1 MPRCLRW
8 GGGHSFL
15 PIGDPM
21 EDDSKTKKQ
30 LIHEPAASCSQKAAP
45 PSIEN
50 ITRYTQLE
58 EDNKLLAAIVQFA
71 DDAIIVKDLE
81 GIIISWNHGAE
92 VIYGYTA
99 KEAVGRS
106 ISLIMP
112 PDAPDDYKE
121 ILAKI
126 VRGES
131 IDHYETQ
138 RKRKDGRIIDVSVSI
153 SPVKDASGKIISA
166 SIIARDITERKRMES
181 LLRASEEQY
190 RRLFETAHDGIMLLE
205 KGEGRITHMNPATE
219 KMLGYTREESIG
231 KKLQDIGVSIDM
243 GDFKTII
250 QKLDED
256 GIIKYT
262 DVPAKTKSGRSI
274 DTDIYLVDRAVS
286 VQCNIRDVT
295 ERKRAEEDLRQAEER
310 YRSIFENAQEGIF
323 QSTREGRFITI
334 NPAMAHIHGY
344 ESPEEMMASVTNI
357 EEQLYL
363 DPDERKRYMSLLE
376 DSGTISNF
384 EMRSTKKDGT
394 VIWIKLNAHKVVRK
408 DSGGEA
414 IFYEGTAE
422 DVTVRKQSEEAL
434 TRLESQ
440 LFQSQ
445 KMEAIGTLA
454 GGIAHDFNNLLTVIS
469 GFSSLLKMSMRKND
483 PKMAYLNQILLSS
496 EKAAQLTKGLLAF
509 SRKQEITLQP
519 LNVNNTIKATL
530 KLLKRI
536 LTEDIEL
543 KIKLSKENI
552 IIMADPT
559 QIDQILFN
567 LTSNAR
573 DVMPHGGTLIIETK
587 VVELNDESID
597 SHGYGAPGEYV
608 LLSVTDTG
616 SGMDEATKERIFEP
630 FFTTKEVG
638 RGTGLGLST
647 VYGIVKQH
655 NGYITVYSEP
665 NIGTTFHV
673 YFPVANEISEE
684 DEDIQLPVKG
694 GDETILIAED
704 SEGVRLLISRVLT
717 ENGYTTIEA
726 VDGADAV
733 EKFKNARSVDLLIF
747 DSVMPKKNGRE
758 TYDEIEKINP
768 GMKVI
773 FTSGYT
779 KDVFLDKGIQDEKFN
794 FLQKPISPDA
804 LLRKVRE
811 VLDDRGDSY

>member
-1 MPRCLRW
+1 
-8 GGGHSFL
+8 
-15 PIGDPM
+15 M
-21 EDDSKTKKQ
+21 EDDKKTKKQ
-30 LIHEPAASCSQKAAP
+30 IIHEPTELCPQKAAI
-45 PSIEN
+45 PSIED

-58 EDNKLLAAIVQFA
+58 EENKLLAALVQSA

-81 GIIISWNHGAE
+81 GIITSWNHGAE
-92 VIYGYTA
+92 VMYGYTA
-99 KEAVGRS
+99 KEVIGRS

-112 PDAPDDYKE
+112 PAALDDYKE
-121 ILAKI
+121 ILARI

-138 RKRKDGRIIDVSVSI
+138 RKRKDGRIIDVSVTV
-153 SPVKDASGKIISA
+153 SPVKGASGKIISA

-190 RRLFETAHDGIMLLE
+190 RRLFETAPDGIVLLE
-205 KGEGRITHMNPATE
+205 KDEGRITHTNPATE

-231 KKLQDIGVSIDM
+231 KKLQDIGVCVDTA
-243 GDFKTII
+243 DFKTIV
-250 QKLDED
+250 QELDED

-262 DVPAKTKSGRSI
+262 DVPVKTKSGRSI
-274 DTDIYLVDRAVS
+274 DTDIYLVDRAVL
-286 VQCNIRDVT
+286 VQCHIRDVT

-310 YRSIFENAQEGIF
+310 YRSIFENAPEGIF
-323 QSTREGRFITI
+323 QSTREGRFITV

-363 DPDERKRYMSLLE
+363 DPDERKRYISLLE
-376 DSGTISNF
+376 DSGAISNF
-384 EMRSTKKDGT
+384 EMRSVKKDGT
-394 VIWIKLNAHKVVRK
+394 AISIKVNAHKVVRK

-422 DVTVRKQSEEAL
+422 DITVRKQAEEAL

-469 GFSSLLKMSMRKND
+469 GFSSLLKMSMQKDD
-483 PKMAYLNQILLSS
+483 PKMAYLNQIFLSS

-509 SRKQEITLQP
+509 SRRQEITLQP
-519 LNVNNTIKATL
+519 LDINNTLKATS
-530 KLLKRI
+530 KILKRL

-543 KIKLSKENI
+543 KIKLSKKNAV
-552 IIMADPT
+552 IMADPT
-559 QIDQILFN
+559 QIDQVLFN
-567 LTSNAR
+567 LATNAR

-587 VVELNDESID
+587 VVELNDEFID
-597 SHGYGAPGEYV
+597 TYSYGVPGEYV

-638 RGTGLGLST
+638 KGTGLGLST

-665 NIGTTFHV
+665 NIRTAFHV
-673 YFPVANEISEE
+673 YFPVSHEISK
-684 DEDIQLPVKG
+684 DGEDIQLHVKG

-704 SEGVRLLISRVLT
+704 SEGVRLLISKVLT

-726 VDGADAV
+726 VDGSDAV

-758 TYDEIEKINP
+758 TYDEITKINP
-768 GMKVI
+768 DIKVI

-779 KDVFLDKGIQDEKFN
+779 KDVFFDKGIQDEKFN
-794 FLQKPISPDA
+794 FLQKPILPDA

-811 VLDDRGDSY
+811 VLDDNGDSY